1 MDIPYYI
8 ELQQRMFDI
17 FRYVSCHEKN
27 FDTYSV
33 ILESLLVDTCSF
45 FDSAHQTLIREKSI
59 AGMTFKHESQ
69 IGDFKRK
76 VRGSAEFNFG
86 DYRTLL
92 EGHFILSRKEVN
104 LNPYE
109 NALYMNPMCYTPRQ
123 DLRRPNRAVQGVG
136 RWHKPVNL
144 VASVHRS

>member
-8 ELQQRMFDI
+8 ELQRRMFDI

-45 FDSAHQTLIREKSI
+45 FDSLSQTFIREKAS
-59 AGMTFKHESQ
+59 AGLVFKQES
-69 IGDFKRK
+69 GVGEFKNK
-76 VRGSAEFNFG
+76 VSGKNEFNFG

-92 EGHFILSRKEVN
+92 EPDFALSKLKVN
-104 LNPYE
+104 
-109 NALYMNPMCYTPRQ
+109 
-123 DLRRPNRAVQGVG
+123 
-136 RWHKPVNL
+136 HKPL
-144 VASVHRS
+144 